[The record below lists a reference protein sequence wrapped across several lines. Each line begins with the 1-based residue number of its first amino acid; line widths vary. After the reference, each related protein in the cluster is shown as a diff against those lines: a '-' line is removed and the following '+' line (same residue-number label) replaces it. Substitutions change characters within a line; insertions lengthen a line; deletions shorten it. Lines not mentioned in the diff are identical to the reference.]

1 MTRRL
6 SLCYAA
12 PGHTLLS
19 TSGSTRNV
27 LALAEAL
34 SQWAEVTVVFR
45 RSQER
50 ISSDKF
56 HVVTIEPYV
65 EGPTQVKDDVA
76 TRGFNP
82 IAHLSYLY
90 TLRHFARQ
98 QASAFDLVFEK
109 GWRLSGWLL
118 AAFRCYGI
126 PGVLVENDARYWS
139 EPLDNVRAMA
149 RYMLHG
155 TAQGLTAFSSR
166 RAPLIIAETEELKEI
181 LVQQRGIAPERLEV
195 IGLGV
200 NHALFHPL
208 DQALA
213 RQSLGISPA
222 AYVLLYVGGM
232 DIYHDL
238 DPVLDAVATMR
249 VPELELH
256 LVGDGVY
263 RTQYETKARRA
274 HIPVR
279 FYGQVPHG
287 MVPEFIA
294 AADICLAPYQVQA
307 FHHRLVPFSTLKIPE
322 YMACGRPVISVPS
335 GHIQALIDDQV
346 SGFLFPNEVSSWLVF
361 LKTLPSRRQLQA
373 MGCAAMQAVASL
385 SWECTA
391 ARYLEV
397 SQKLIARWQTHEAIA

>member
-12 PGHTLLS
+12 PGHTLLG
-19 TSGSTRNV
+19 TSGSARNV

-34 SQWAEVTVVFR
+34 SQWADVTVAFR
-45 RSQER
+45 TLQER
-50 ISSDKF
+50 ISTDTF
-56 HVVTIEPYV
+56 RVIAIEPCV
-65 EGPTQVKDDVA
+65 KGPERAKDDVA
-76 TRGFNP
+76 ARGLNLLS
-82 IAHLSYLY
+82 HLSYHH
-90 TLRHFARQ
+90 TLETFARQ

-118 AAFRCYGI
+118 AAFRRHGV

-139 EPLDNVRAMA
+139 EPLGNVHAMA
-149 RYMLHG
+149 RYILHRM
-155 TAQGLTAFSSR
+155 AQGIAGFSSR
-166 RAPLIIAETEELKEI
+166 RAPVIIAETEELKKI
-181 LVQQRGIAPERLEV
+181 LVQYRGIAPERLEV
-195 IGLGV
+195 IELGV
-200 NHALFHPL
+200 DHTLFRPL
-208 DQALA
+208 EQAPA
-213 RQSLGISPA
+213 RQSLGISPD

-238 DPVLDAVATMR
+238 DPVLDAVATLR

-279 FYGQVPHG
+279 FYGHVPHS

-294 AADICLAPYQVQA
+294 AADVCLAPYQVQA

-346 SGFLFPNEVSSWLVF
+346 SGLLFPNEVSSWLVF

-373 MGCAAMQAVASL
+373 MGRVAMQAVESL